1 MDSSNDKNIDN
12 DDRNDDTFI
21 NSKLYFLSVSY
32 VKVTSSK
39 SKWKNM
45 EMRYF
50 YFMLDSSILPSLI
63 YQESQLPEITLELNF
78 DSLTHKSSFLTH
90 WTLGYLISSIAPPK
104 YLITIFITNVS
115 KITLTFSVKSNAKK
129 LAWKNVNF
137 GALLCFYININECHS
152 NVSTLILMSVS
163 LLHNRDK
170 HTLEWIRTLI
180 KDWEYD
186 KNF

>member
-1 MDSSNDKNIDN
+1 
-12 DDRNDDTFI
+12 
-21 NSKLYFLSVSY
+21 
-32 VKVTSSK
+32 
-39 SKWKNM
+39 M
-45 EMRYF
+45 EKYGNEIP

-115 KITLTFSVKSNAKK
+115 KITLTFSVRSNAKK